1 MDDPLVTSPEAGRN
15 QRQAGEA
22 KRMAWLTQ
30 GRTRSGSPGMHDRV
44 RVCTPVACPHMIRAH
59 GCGPSCPSVS
69 SVSRPVSR
77 HALTRHYDHRRPDA
91 RSGNMFWIG
100 VRYIWALTSCL
111 RPKSSACRA
120 CMMDYARVSE
130 APGLA
135 SLPSRQP
142 SSKIRLHRRTT
153 RTPGICHKNCS
164 TARQPAPARHGAMP
178 HHNVPVIHA
187 PKRPRRMS
195 SRVRGGSCRSS
206 GRTARKHLRRAR
218 SGASCAASGRSS

>member
-1 MDDPLVTSPEAGRN
+1 MLARQQGTKAFFDTAICSAQLAAARTSGLNSRATCPHEARAAGGTSGMILTAEAMRSNAMIGPALIPQPCHAGSPDLTTAEIFDPLVTSPEAGRN

-30 GRTRSGSPGMHDRV
+30 GRTRGGSPGMHDRL
-44 RVCTPVACPHMIRAH
+44 RVCTPAACPHMIRAH

-91 RSGNMFWIG
+91 RAGNMFWIG

-120 CMMDYARVSE
+120 CMMD
-130 APGLA
+130 
-135 SLPSRQP
+135 
-142 SSKIRLHRRTT
+142 
-153 RTPGICHKNCS
+153 
-164 TARQPAPARHGAMP
+164 
-178 HHNVPVIHA
+178 
-187 PKRPRRMS
+187 
-195 SRVRGGSCRSS
+195 
-206 GRTARKHLRRAR
+206 
-218 SGASCAASGRSS
+218 